1 MPQWKNPFK
10 SSHSEKIKTPLL
22 VITNIVKKGTKLNGC
37 IGDMN
42 CKSFVLKSDG
52 FIISRRYVEYIKD
65 FSVSITNGILYI
77 LDTESNKPKF
87 EPIQLDLNIEL
98 TNKKK

>member
-1 MPQWKNPFK
+1 
-10 SSHSEKIKTPLL
+10 
-22 VITNIVKKGTKLNGC
+22 
-37 IGDMN
+37 MN